1 MNKRQM
7 KTMKANLIDKEGIFD
22 LPDPLPVVI
31 SYWARGKLVR
41 GRLRWLIDL
50 GLRGFFDR

>member
-31 SYWARGKLVR
+31 SYWARGKLVH
-41 GRLRWLIDL
+41 GRLRWLIDW